1 MNWIRSKELQSFL
14 LFKMRFRFIF
24 VIAILVAVSF
34 FVSATLVSGR
44 TDRIGLS
51 SEEAAWITAH
61 PVILHAPDPDY
72 APFEFKD
79 NTNHYVGMA
88 PDFLKLVGKKLGLQF
103 KEVPSPSWNA
113 SLDNIKRHKAD
124 LVTVATKTPE
134 RSEYMLFTSP
144 YIEFRNVILMR
155 EDVSGNFKMVD
166 LEGKTIAAIKG
177 WAITTYI
184 QKNFPDIKIH
194 WVANVKAALKSVSS
208 GTVDAVL
215 LNRATAGY
223 WRAKT
228 DISNLRI
235 AGETDYSYKLSFAS
249 RKDWPQL
256 NRLLE
261 KALSNISESERK
273 EIDDKWILYFR
284 QEWRPG
290 PHFWIASAG
299 AIVLL
304 LILGIFTW
312 IVSLRRQVQSR
323 TVELEATNL
332 RQKLAEEALRESEER
347 FRLLSKASFEGI
359 AITERG
365 MILDANEQFADMFGY
380 KLSELIDT
388 EVLNL
393 VAPESKDLVL
403 QHISSGYEEPY
414 DHFALKKDGS
424 IFQIEVH
431 GKTIPYEGRNVSV
444 EAIRDITERMRVEEA
459 TRKVAALETANVVLE
474 NFVSDALGNQ
484 LNPIY
489 GRVQLCGIRDNIDQI
504 KSEIEIVE
512 GGITKLLTG
521 INAYS
526 EFFRLGEHPP
536 EKISSTDVSYIL
548 GPLLSGQPL
557 KTYGNEKFPI
567 DPGVK
572 LRFVYDPKQEGALD
586 WEGLP
591 YVAGDESKI
600 ATAIQETLINAIES
614 YDQGKGGDILV
625 SAKKENNDLILEI
638 ADKGRGM
645 SKEDRDKSQLPFF
658 KVLGIKGSDR
668 FGLGAYIARESAKY
682 CGGDIHIES
691 TKGVGTT
698 ASIILEVSG

>member
-88 PDFLKLVGKKLGLQF
+88 PDFLKLVGIKLGLQF

-113 SLDNIKRHKAD
+113 SLDKIKRHKAD

-228 DISNLRI
+228 GIINLRI

-273 EIDDKWILYFR
+273 EIDDKWILSFR

-312 IVSLRRQVQSR
+312 IVSLRRQVQAR
-323 TVELEATNL
+323 TV
-332 RQKLAEEALRESEER
+332 
-347 FRLLSKASFEGI
+347 
-359 AITERG
+359 
-365 MILDANEQFADMFGY
+365 D
-380 KLSELIDT
+380 
-388 EVLNL
+388 
-393 VAPESKDLVL
+393 
-403 QHISSGYEEPY
+403 
-414 DHFALKKDGS
+414 
-424 IFQIEVH
+424 FQIEL
-431 GKTIPYEGRNVSV
+431 
-444 EAIRDITERMRVEEA
+444 TER
-459 TRKVAALETANVVLE
+459 K
-474 NFVSDALGNQ
+474 
-484 LNPIY
+484 
-489 GRVQLCGIRDNIDQI
+489 
-504 KSEIEIVE
+504 KS
-512 GGITKLLTG
+512 
-521 INAYS
+521 
-526 EFFRLGEHPP
+526 
-536 EKISSTDVSYIL
+536 
-548 GPLLSGQPL
+548 
-557 KTYGNEKFPI
+557 
-567 DPGVK
+567 
-572 LRFVYDPKQEGALD
+572 
-586 WEGLP
+586 
-591 YVAGDESKI
+591 
-600 ATAIQETLINAIES
+600 
-614 YDQGKGGDILV
+614 
-625 SAKKENNDLILEI
+625 
-638 ADKGRGM
+638 
-645 SKEDRDKSQLPFF
+645 
-658 KVLGIKGSDR
+658 
-668 FGLGAYIARESAKY
+668 
-682 CGGDIHIES
+682 
-691 TKGVGTT
+691 
-698 ASIILEVSG
+698 